1 MSFTHNGQLGLVVR
15 KEFCFSSPLPRL
27 APYAVTTTQTP
38 SPTSFENQEAKLT
51 QQSWLPEM
59 ELGEMELG
67 AGDKALRFREREEG
81 VL

>member
-1 MSFTHNGQLGLVVR
+1 MDSWGWLVR
-15 KEFCFSSPLPRL
+15 KEFCFSSPLLGL

-59 ELGEMELG
+59 ELG
-67 AGDKALRFREREEG
+67 AGDKALRFREKEEG